1 MATGI
6 RVNIGSD
13 ITFLPAQDGKQAK
26 AYARLAQA
34 QYEVVGEGTDR
45 TFRELDS
52 RWFDGEFTGDAAL
65 QLQAMHQKGDAL
77 IVLGNIKEESRE
89 WEGREITSER
99 FYANAFGPDASRYDG
114 YTLQRK
120 AKTVNQSASSQPE
133 QQAVREVSG
142 PNPDDAEAE
151 LRSRLNDLVQSSRLS
166 PGDATEVM
174 DAFSKNQHEPANV
187 AHAAVSS
194 AASMRL
200 TRQEEFEYVTSVTG
214 SQVTGESPLTWAEA
228 EQRAGAAPTQQQT
241 VPPAHLQSPA
251 M

>member
-34 QYEVVGEGTDR
+34 QYEVIGEGADR

-99 FYANAFGPDASRYDG
+99 FYANTFGPDAAQYDS
-114 YTLQRK
+114 YELHRK
-120 AKTVNQSASSQPE
+120 ARAVNQGASSQPV
-133 QQAVREVSG
+133 QQAVREVAG

-151 LRSRLNDLVQSSRLS
+151 LHSRLNDLVQSSRIS
-166 PGDATEVM
+166 PDHATEVM
-174 DAFSKNQHEPANV
+174 DAFSKNKHEPSDV
-187 AHAAVSS
+187 AHEAVSA

-200 TRQEEFEYVTSVTG
+200 RRQEEFLYVTSVTG
-214 SQVTGESPLTWAEA
+214 SQVTGQPPLTWAES
-228 EQRAGAAPTQQQT
+228 EQRAAATPQQQP
-241 VPPAHLQSPA
+241 VPPAPVQSPT